1 VLKNQNFDSSGEMT
15 RNRSEMRDEDL
26 SIKAKKFA
34 FIYIGLIY
42 DEMNGEMPEI
52 CIKALLEL

>member
-1 VLKNQNFDSSGEMT
+1 
-15 RNRSEMRDEDL
+15 MRDEDL